1 MAGTIQVAGR
11 WLEGRASVSAT
22 KKRERARVHLRVI
35 DGGGGADQGGQPP
48 RVTTREREH
57 GIRFVLLAVLVL
69 NLAVALA
76 KIGFGFISGS
86 IAMAADGFQSLSDGL
101 GNVVGLVGMAITARP
116 PDPNHAYGHHRYE
129 TLTSLGIA
137 GLMLLTL
144 FGLVQSAWTRLQ
156 TGGEPDVSTLSF
168 VVMGVTLAVNVFV
181 TVWERRAARRLSS
194 TLLMADAR
202 HTTSD
207 IFVSISVIAS
217 LVAVKLG
224 YGWADAGIT
233 FVIAV
238 AIAWGAWSIVRDAS
252 LVLTDAVAAEAD
264 QIADVVRSV
273 PGVRGTHNIRTRGAE
288 GYVWVDLHIQVDP
301 RLPVTD
307 AHDIASAVA
316 QRVEDE
322 LGSLADVTIHIE
334 PADERHLRGQ
344 RGHDPLGKG

>member
-1 MAGTIQVAGR
+1 M
-11 WLEGRASVSAT
+11 
-22 KKRERARVHLRVI
+22 
-35 DGGGGADQGGQPP
+35 
-48 RVTTREREH
+48 RERER
-57 GIRFVLLAVLVL
+57 GIRSVLLAVLVL

-76 KIGFGFISGS
+76 KIAFGFISGS
-86 IAMAADGFQSLSDGL
+86 IAMVADGLQSTSDGL
-101 GNVVGLVGMAITARP
+101 GNVIGLIGMAITARP

-144 FGLVQSAWTRLQ
+144 FGLVQSAWSRLQ
-156 TGGEPDVSTLSF
+156 SGSTPDVSTMSF
-168 VVMGVTLAVNVFV
+168 IVMGVTLAINVFV
-181 TVWERRAARRLSS
+181 TLWERRAARRLSS

-233 FVIAV
+233 FLIAG

-252 LVLTDAVAAEAD
+252 LVLTDATVAEAGM
-264 QIADVVRSV
+264 IADVVRSV

-288 GYVWVDLHIQVDP
+288 GYVWVDLHVQVDP
-301 RLPVTD
+301 GLPVTD
-307 AHDIASAVA
+307 AHEIASAVA
-316 QRVEDE
+316 RRVEAEIGDP
-322 LGSLADVTIHIE
+322 ADVTVHIE
-334 PADERHLRGQ
+334 PADERHLRDQ
-344 RGHDPLGKG
+344 RGHDPLGLG